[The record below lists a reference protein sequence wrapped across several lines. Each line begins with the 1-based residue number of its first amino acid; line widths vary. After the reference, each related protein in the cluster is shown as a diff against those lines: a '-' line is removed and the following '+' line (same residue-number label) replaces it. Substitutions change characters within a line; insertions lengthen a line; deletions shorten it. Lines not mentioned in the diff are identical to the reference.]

1 MTRNRW
7 KCHSGK
13 AVWTSDPFTEKNEK
27 KIKMANKSRWRSLT
41 PLFCKSVCTAITNRL
56 NRTGF
61 GAQAYLYMI
70 RPLHHVFM
78 KFYRNSKWPTFQD
91 GGFSYIRNL
100 KTVSEY
106 SYVTKMILFR
116 SERFLRRLCIW
127 HCSITTWLL
136 KIQDSRLSCSY
147 FMIWCVQ
154 PLWIKLDGPDLVHW
168 CVILGWVY
176 CIILHRWLM
185 KSTKNASKFDESVA
199 VMFLSKWE
207 NTKLNFK

>member
-1 MTRNRW
+1 
-7 KCHSGK
+7 
-13 AVWTSDPFTEKNEK
+13 
-27 KIKMANKSRWRSLT
+27 MANKSRWRSLT
-41 PLFCKSVCTAITNRL
+41 PLFCKGVCTAITNRL

-116 SERFLRRLCIW
+116 SERFLRRLCI
-127 HCSITTWLL
+127 
-136 KIQDSRLSCSY
+136 
-147 FMIWCVQ
+147 
-154 PLWIKLDGPDLVHW
+154 
-168 CVILGWVY
+168 
-176 CIILHRWLM
+176 
-185 KSTKNASKFDESVA
+185 
-199 VMFLSKWE
+199 
-207 NTKLNFK
+207 